1 MLVKNISGHQSYV
14 CHFLKKMSFI
24 KLRPGHVVVVVVVV
38 LGPAD
43 VDEDGDEDG
52 EKIDC

>member
-1 MLVKNISGHQSYV
+1 MFCL
-14 CHFLKKMSFI
+14 SFFGTNEFV
-24 KLRPGHVVVVVVVV
+24 KLRPGLIVVVVI